1 MKPHDLIRKKRD
13 GGRFLPEEINAFVAG
28 VCDGS
33 WADYQISAL
42 LMACFIN
49 GLRQTEQNALVKAM
63 VESGVTLDF
72 SDIDAPLADK
82 HSTGG
87 VGDKT
92 SLIIAPLLAACGVA
106 VPMISGRGLGHT
118 GGTLD
123 KLEAIAGY
131 NVNLSIVEFKAI
143 IKECGFAMAGQ
154 TADLVPADRK
164 LYALRD
170 ATATVESIPLIVAS
184 IMSKKLA
191 EGLDALVL
199 DVKTGSGAFMQEE
212 SEARKLAKALVK
224 TGNAFGVRTE
234 ALLTDMN
241 QPLGK
246 YVGNALEVYEC
257 VKLLQN
263 AGDEQSRQTLELS
276 IELAMRALV
285 LTRAEKTLKAAKE
298 KIQNALASGA
308 ALEKLRENIKLQGG
322 NPKICD
328 EPGILLDQ
336 NVIEVPIKCPASG
349 FIDEIDATEI
359 GRAVSAI
366 GGGRMKMEDKVDAA
380 VGYECRKKLG
390 EKVSEHEVLGTLFC
404 RSEIQA
410 AKVLAKLQMAYK
422 IGDEKP
428 VRKYELVKEVI

>member
-1 MKPHDLIRKKRD
+1 MKPQDLIRKKRD
-13 GGRFLPEEINAFVAG
+13 GGRFLPEEINAFVKG
-28 VCDGS
+28 VCDDT

-42 LMACFIN
+42 VMACFIN
-49 GLRQTEQNALVKAM
+49 GLRQTEQTALVEAM
-63 VESGVTLDF
+63 LNSGEKLDF
-72 SDIDAPLADK
+72 SDIEAPLADK

-92 SLIIAPLLAACGVA
+92 SLIIAPLVAACGVA

-123 KLEAIAGY
+123 KLESIDGY
-131 NVNLSIVEFKAI
+131 NVNLSTDQFKNI
-143 IKECGFAMAGQ
+143 IKKCGFAMAGQ
-154 TADLVPADRK
+154 TADIVPADRK

-191 EGLDALVL
+191 EDLDALVL

-224 TGNAFGVRTE
+224 TGNAFGVKTE

-257 VKLLQN
+257 IKLLQN
-263 AGDEQSRQTLELS
+263 DVDDQSEQTLELS
-276 IELAMRALV
+276 IELSARILV
-285 LTRAEKTLKAAKE
+285 LTKTEKSLKAAKE
-298 KIQNALASGA
+298 KIQNALTSGA
-308 ALEKLRENIKLQGG
+308 ALEKFRENIKLQGG
-322 NPKICD
+322 DPKICD
-328 EPGILLDQ
+328 EPEILLHET
-336 NVIEVPIKCPASG
+336 VIQVPIKSPSSG
-349 FIDEIDATEI
+349 YIDEIDTTEI
-359 GRAVSAI
+359 GKAISAI
-366 GGGRMKMEDKVDAA
+366 GGGRMKMEDKVDSA
-380 VGYECRKKLG
+380 VGYVCRLKLG
-390 EKVSEHEVLGTLFC
+390 EKVKEHEVLGTLYC
-404 RSEIQA
+404 RSELQA
-410 AKVLAKLQMAYK
+410 AKVLARLQMAYK

-428 VRKYELVKEVI
+428 IRKYELIKEVI

>member
-13 GGRFLPEEINAFVAG
+13 GGRFVPEEINAFING
-28 VCDGS
+28 VTDGS

-49 GLRQTEQNALVKAM
+49 GLRQTEQTALVDAM
-63 VESGVTLDF
+63 LNSGETLDF
-72 SDIDAPLADK
+72 TDIDAPLADK

-92 SLIIAPLLAACGVA
+92 SLIIAPLVAACGVA

-123 KLEAIAGY
+123 KLEAIPGY
-131 NVNLSIVEFKAI
+131 NVNLSTAEFKEI
-143 IKECGFAMAGQ
+143 IKKCGFAMAGQ
-154 TADLVPADRK
+154 SADIVPADRK
-164 LYALRD
+164 LYALRN

-191 EGLDALVL
+191 EDLDALIL

-224 TGNAFGVRTE
+224 TGNAFGVKTE

-241 QPLGK
+241 QPLGE

-257 VKLLQN
+257 IKLLQN
-263 AGDEQSRQTLELS
+263 EVDEQSRQTLDLS
-276 IELAMRALV
+276 IELATRLLV
-285 LTRAEKTLKAAKE
+285 LTKTEKTLKAAKE
-298 KIQNALASGA
+298 KIQNALTSGA
-308 ALEKLRENIKLQGG
+308 ALEKFRENIKLQGG
-322 NPKICD
+322 DPKICD
-328 EPGILLDQ
+328 EPEILRRE
-336 NVIEVPIKCPASG
+336 NVIEVSIKSPSSG
-349 FIDEIDATEI
+349 FIDAIDTPEI
-359 GRAVSAI
+359 GKAISAI
-366 GGGRMKMEDKVDAA
+366 GGGRMKVDDKIDAA
-380 VGYECRKKLG
+380 VGYACRRKLG
-390 EKVSEHEVLGTLFC
+390 EKVKEHEVLGTLFC

-428 VRKYELVKEVI
+428 VRKFELVKEVI